1 MAPPSRAV
9 HGEAGEG
16 HPIVRIPDRG
26 PQGRGTCAALSGKR
40 DPRNDAHRREARRDQ
55 PRPRLPRLRPAAGH
69 RRRRAGSAEGPAPP
83 VRDYL
88 GREAAA
94 RRDRREGEA
103 VQRDRRG
110 SGGEHRRHVRLHG
123 GDDDGDAERR
133 EPRRRGRHPR
143 AILRELRPRRDCE
156 RGEGDVRPDG
166 VALVVPRRGGA
177 QAGVHEAPEGDRP
190 EHAEQPDRRS
200 VFAIRVAD
208 DRGPLRGHGHGRDH
222 GRDLRAHHL
231 RWAEAHLD
239 CVRRRDGGPDRYA
252 QRTLEDI
259 QRDGM
264 AGRLGDCDE
273 ADRGRDEARARLPH
287 RRGATPP
294 PDRGRRRARVPG
306 LVLPRA
312 RRDVRAKARS
322 PLDRAPGHRVR
333 CLAARWRVLRHGG
346 SHTVR
351 LQGRLGVHE
360 PPCRRARRRRRAGD
374 VILLRPCGR
383 TAVRALHVLEEG
395 RNAPGGGTT
404 PPGTPGVG
412 MRDADLVLV
421 DGDIHTM
428 DSKKPRAKA
437 IAFGGSR
444 VLAVGSNAQAER
456 WTGRGTKIVAL
467 RGRVVVPGFIDA
479 HAHLMESASRLSNL
493 RLHRCHSSEEVL
505 DVLREG
511 VARAKPG
518 GWVVGD
524 DWDETRWPEPRYLT
538 RDDLDRVSVTVPVA
552 AIRVDLHMASVNSAA
567 LGILSIP
574 PHTRGFEIDPS
585 GHPTG
590 VLKEEAL
597 ARIWDFIWPSPDR
610 FAKSFLRVAR
620 AALALGI
627 TTVHDIVNET
637 ELRAYQI
644 AKAVGHLPLRVYVM
658 AREPL
663 LPYFAAAGLA
673 RRFGDEWLR
682 LGAIKVFSDGSLGA
696 RTAALLEPYADEPR
710 ETGHLI

>member
-1 MAPPSRAV
+1 
-9 HGEAGEG
+9 
-16 HPIVRIPDRG
+16 
-26 PQGRGTCAALSGKR
+26 
-40 DPRNDAHRREARRDQ
+40 
-55 PRPRLPRLRPAAGH
+55 
-69 RRRRAGSAEGPAPP
+69 
-83 VRDYL
+83 
-88 GREAAA
+88 
-94 RRDRREGEA
+94 
-103 VQRDRRG
+103 
-110 SGGEHRRHVRLHG
+110 
-123 GDDDGDAERR
+123 
-133 EPRRRGRHPR
+133 
-143 AILRELRPRRDCE
+143 
-156 RGEGDVRPDG
+156 
-166 VALVVPRRGGA
+166 
-177 QAGVHEAPEGDRP
+177 
-190 EHAEQPDRRS
+190 
-200 VFAIRVAD
+200 
-208 DRGPLRGHGHGRDH
+208 
-222 GRDLRAHHL
+222 
-231 RWAEAHLD
+231 
-239 CVRRRDGGPDRYA
+239 
-252 QRTLEDI
+252 
-259 QRDGM
+259 
-264 AGRLGDCDE
+264 
-273 ADRGRDEARARLPH
+273 
-287 RRGATPP
+287 
-294 PDRGRRRARVPG
+294 
-306 LVLPRA
+306 
-312 RRDVRAKARS
+312 
-322 PLDRAPGHRVR
+322 
-333 CLAARWRVLRHGG
+333 
-346 SHTVR
+346 
-351 LQGRLGVHE
+351 
-360 PPCRRARRRRRAGD
+360 
-374 VILLRPCGR
+374 
-383 TAVRALHVLEEG
+383 
-395 RNAPGGGTT
+395 
-404 PPGTPGVG
+404 

-538 RDDLDRVSVTVPVA
+538 RDDLDRVSATVPVA

-710 ETGHLI
+710 ETGHLIHSPDELRTLVARIHDAGFQAAVHAVGDRAIETVVDAMERAIPDGHSLRHRIEHAELLHPEHIDRMKDHGIVASCQPNFVGRWSFPGGMYERRLGPERLRRNNPYREILEKRVVLAFGSDGMPYGPLGGIHAAVNAPFDVQRLTVDEAFVAYTRGGALAGTEESETGTLTPGALGDAVILDGDPWKDLSRIRSTRVGMTIIGGRVAYRR